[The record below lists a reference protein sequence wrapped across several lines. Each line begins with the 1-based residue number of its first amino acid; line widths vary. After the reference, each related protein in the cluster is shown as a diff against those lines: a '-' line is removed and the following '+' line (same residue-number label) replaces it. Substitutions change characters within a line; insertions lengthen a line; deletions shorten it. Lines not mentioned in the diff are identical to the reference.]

1 MQAIAAFRDS
11 TAPRFVAAPPPRTPA
26 AGEVLCRTLE
36 LGVCGTDREIL
47 HSARPWT
54 PEGCDHLILG
64 HECLAR
70 IEALGPGVTEFAVG
84 DLVVPQ
90 VRRALPGAHP
100 GATPPGAT
108 AVSAVPELALPLNS
122 PAARVI
128 SSGAREGEPPTSTAD
143 TAVAP
148 RTAGINPAA
157 GGDNHVRVD
166 MLAFGQFIERG
177 IVFAH
182 GFSAPLW
189 LDEPRYLYPVKPEL
203 RPFAVLTEPLAVA
216 EKGVHEALLLQRA
229 RLGDGYWSDPPPRV
243 LVTGL
248 GPIGFAAALACLRR
262 GWPVALYGRDDAE
275 SGRARLARA
284 FGARYLSRE
293 SDLSP
298 ADAEADG
305 FDLLLECTGSEEVLL
320 PASHAVAARGVLVWL
335 GSTRVPRPRP
345 SNVAQMIR
353 DGLLRNHLHVGSVNA
368 APRDFL
374 AALADLDAL
383 RQSHP
388 RELAALITARV
399 SPAEALWHYEHRAKD
414 GIKTVVELEGN
425 L

>member
-11 TAPRFVAAPPPRTPA
+11 TAPRFVAALPPRPPA

-54 PEGCDHLILG
+54 PEGCDHIILG

-70 IEALGPGVTEFAVG
+70 IEAVGPGVTQFAVG

-90 VRRALPGAHP
+90 VRRSLPSV
-100 GATPPGAT
+100 PPG
-108 AVSAVPELALPLNS
+108 
-122 PAARVI
+122 
-128 SSGAREGEPPTSTAD
+128 D
-143 TAVAP
+143 
-148 RTAGINPAA
+148 
-157 GGDNHVRVD
+157 VRVD

-229 RLGDGYWSDPPPRV
+229 RLGDGAWSDPPPRV

-284 FGARYLSRE
+284 LGARYLFRE

-298 ADAEADG
+298 TDVEADG

-335 GSTRVPRPRP
+335 GSTRVPRPKP
-345 SNVAQMIR
+345 ANLALMIR

-399 SPAEALWHYEHRAKD
+399 PPADALWHYEHREKD

-425 L
+425 W

>member
-11 TAPRFVAAPPPRTPA
+11 TAPRFVAAPAPRPPA

-54 PEGCDHLILG
+54 PEGCDHIILG

-70 IEALGPGVTEFAVG
+70 IEAIGAGVTEFKVG

-90 VRRALPGAHP
+90 VRRALPGIAS
-100 GATPPGAT
+100 GATLPGAT
-108 AVSAVPELALPLNS
+108 AVSAVLEGGSTPFAGNVNS
-122 PAARVI
+122 
-128 SSGAREGEPPTSTAD
+128 GTAD

-148 RTAGINPAA
+148 KTAGINPPA
-157 GGDNHVRVD
+157 GIRVD

-189 LDEPRYLYPVKPEL
+189 LDEPRYLYPVKPAL

-229 RLGDGYWSDPPPRV
+229 RLGDGVWSDPLPRV

-284 FGARYLSRE
+284 LGARYLSRE

-298 ADAEADG
+298 ADVEADG

-335 GSTRVPRPRP
+335 GSTRVPRPKP
-345 SNVAQMIR
+345 SNLALMIR

-374 AALADLDAL
+374 AALVDLDSL

-399 SPAEALWHYEHRAKD
+399 PPAEALWHYEHREKD
-414 GIKTVVELEGN
+414 GIKTVVEYGEDW
-425 L
+425 